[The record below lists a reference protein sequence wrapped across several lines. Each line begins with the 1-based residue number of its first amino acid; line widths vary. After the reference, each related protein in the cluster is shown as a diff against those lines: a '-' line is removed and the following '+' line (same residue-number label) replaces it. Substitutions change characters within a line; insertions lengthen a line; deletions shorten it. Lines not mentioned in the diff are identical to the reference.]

1 MNWTLFWILLIVGI
15 AIYVAIMFFSQR
27 QIAYM
32 SVLLY
37 RQGDADAYLK
47 ELDSWQTRLFFNK
60 RLRKMMEID
69 PYMLKNDTDRLRS
82 IFAEIATYRLA
93 DGDRMTVL
101 EKQMSFEMSG
111 GNLEKASEIFTD
123 LENLFNSMSDKQKAG
138 HEDAMK
144 ECRYIKAIRLDK
156 SGKYADE
163 LFQKAKNV
171 KDPIPSGVYY
181 LKAAQSYVL
190 KKDIK
195 NAEEMLNRAEVK
207 LRGTPYN
214 PEIRNVLQTKNYEA
228 VLQMRI

>member
-15 AIYVAIMFFSQR
+15 ALYVAIMFFSQR

-47 ELDSWQTRLFFNK
+47 ELDNWQTKLFFNK

-69 PYMLKNDTDRLRS
+69 AYMLKNDTEKLRS
-82 IFAEIATYRLA
+82 VFAEIETYKLA

-101 EKQMSFEMSG
+101 EKQMSFEISR
-111 GNLEKASEIFTD
+111 GNLEKAEEIYA
-123 LENLFNSMSDKQKAG
+123 NLDQIYNSMSDKHKAA

-144 ECRYIKAIRLDK
+144 ECRYLKAIRLDK
-156 SGKYADE
+156 NGKYADE
-163 LFQKAKNV
+163 LFQKAKDV

-190 KKDIK
+190 KKDTK

-214 PEIRNVLQTKNYEA
+214 GEIKNILLSKKYDA
-228 VLQMRI
+228 VLDMRI